1 MEHVSKD
8 TEETEE
14 HATALVGDMKVLVP
28 LGSIIDRDAEIQRLS
43 REVEKLTVDLKRCEG
58 KLSNPKFVDR
68 APADVV
74 EKERE
79 RAEQITRDLEELR
92 SRQQRIAALN

>member
-43 REVEKLTVDLKRCEG
+43 REVEKLTADLKRCEG
-58 KLSNPKFVDR
+58 KLSNSKFVDR